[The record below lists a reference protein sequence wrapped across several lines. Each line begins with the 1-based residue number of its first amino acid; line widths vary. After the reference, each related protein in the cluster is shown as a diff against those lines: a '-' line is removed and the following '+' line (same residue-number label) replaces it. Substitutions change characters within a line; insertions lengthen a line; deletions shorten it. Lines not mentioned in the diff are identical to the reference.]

1 MKGSFAGPLALALG
15 ICLAA
20 PLRAVPL
27 TDMQAASIYAFA
39 YGQYGGAL
47 PEREP
52 VIHIVSLSRL
62 RELIGCERCP
72 VRALH
77 QQGVIYLDERLD
89 FERAY
94 DASILLHEYVHY
106 LQWLQYGEVA
116 DCKSWLDRER
126 QAYMI
131 QAHVLARVG
140 EDSMPVLG
148 MMRMLRC

>member
-1 MKGSFAGPLALALG
+1 MKGALAGSLTLG
-15 ICLAA
+15 MCLAA
-20 PLRAVPL
+20 PLSAASL
-27 TDMQAASIYAFA
+27 TDTQAASIYALA

-47 PEREP
+47 PERAP

-62 RELIGCERCP
+62 RELIGCEGCP

-94 DASILLHEYVHY
+94 DASIPLHEYVHY
-106 LQWLQYGEVA
+106 LQWLQHGEVT

-131 QAHVLARVG
+131 QAHVLARFG
-140 EDSMPVLG
+140 EDSMTVVG
-148 MMRMLRC
+148 SMRTLRC